1 MLLQAIPICMALVM
15 MDVRNGVG
23 WVGLLGVTGSKG
35 KEVGIHLDVDKH
47 AGGLKGL
54 PSLLIYRYQHNKCC

>member
-1 MLLQAIPICMALVM
+1 MALVT
-15 MDVRNGVG
+15 MDVRNGVR

-47 AGGLKGL
+47 AGG
-54 PSLLIYRYQHNKCC
+54 P